1 MSQKLIVIGGNAAG
15 LSAASKAKRLL
26 PALSV
31 AVYEKS
37 GFASYG
43 ACGLPYFAGNMIRD
57 ARELIALTPEKLQAQ
72 RDITVYL
79 HHEVIRI
86 DRAHKLVV
94 VRRLEDG
101 MEFGDAY
108 DQLVI
113 ATGANPI
120 RLPIPGADAAN
131 VLTLRTVEDGL
142 ALVERLKSARSAAVI
157 GGGFIGLEVAE
168 QLQLRGIAV
177 TVFESESR
185 LLPTLPEAYSE
196 IVLGE
201 MQKHGVDIRLGSRV
215 TELQV
220 EKGLARRV
228 LTQDGGRYEA
238 DVALMSVG
246 VRPNGRLAAESGLAV
261 NARGAIVVSDAMQT
275 EDPDIWA
282 CGDCVQMKNRITGQ
296 PAYVPLGTTANKQGR
311 VAGSNIGGE
320 EAAFPGVLG
329 SQAAKLFDLY
339 IGQTGLTHEQALLAG
354 FQAAQSMIHKQ
365 DKPPYYPGAS
375 LARICL
381 TLDTS
386 TGRLLGAQILGG
398 ESTAG
403 RINAL
408 ATAIT
413 AGMTVQAVS
422 ALDLVYAPP
431 VAPVY
436 DPILIAASQAAKLVE
451 KE

>member
-26 PALSV
+26 PGLSV

-43 ACGLPYFAGNMIRD
+43 ACGLPYFAGDMIRD
-57 ARELIALTPEKLQAQ
+57 SRELIALTPEKLQAE
-72 RDITVYL
+72 RDITVHL
-79 HHEVIRI
+79 HHEAIRI

-101 MEFGDAY
+101 MEFGDSY

-142 ALVERLKSARSAAVI
+142 ALVERLKSARRAAVI
-157 GGGFIGLEVAE
+157 GGGLIGLEVAE
-168 QLQLRGIAV
+168 QLQLRGIAA

-185 LLPTLPEAYSE
+185 LLPMLPEAYSE
-196 IVLGE
+196 IVLDE

-215 TELQV
+215 TELQA

-228 LTQDGGRYEA
+228 STQDGGQYET
-238 DVALMSVG
+238 DVVLMSVG
-246 VRPNGRLAAESGLAV
+246 VRPNGRLAAEAGLAV
-261 NARGAIVVSDAMQT
+261 NERGAIVVSDAMQT
-275 EDPDIWA
+275 ADPDIWA
-282 CGDCVQMKNRITGQ
+282 CGDCVQMKNRLTGQ
-296 PAYVPLGTTANKQGR
+296 PTYVPLGTTANKQGR
-311 VAGSNIGGE
+311 VAGSNIGGRVVS
-320 EAAFPGVLG
+320 FPGVLG
-329 SQAAKLFDLY
+329 SQATKLFDLY
-339 IGQTGLTHEQALLAG
+339 IGQAGLTYEQALLAG
-354 FQAAQSMIHKQ
+354 FPAAQSMIQKQ

-375 LARICL
+375 LTRICL

-386 TGRLLGAQILGG
+386 TGRLLGAQALGG
-398 ESTAG
+398 EGTAG

-408 ATAIT
+408 AVAIT

-422 ALDLVYAPP
+422 ELDLVYAPP

-436 DPILIAASQAAKLVE
+436 DPILVAASQAAKLVE